1 MKNKSYKMNQKEILE
16 FRSLMTKLQNELEG
30 LKSIQ
35 EWREEQISNH
45 EARLVRII
53 QSESRKKKRM
63 RKK

>member
-1 MKNKSYKMNQKEILE
+1 MNQKEILE